1 MLKKEEFAK
10 KWKSEHFPTQELE
23 SELPF
28 YYKVYQKIYD
38 IASLSVKKIDDFYI
52 IQLLMH
58 IENVAHLRL
67 DLVYGKIYRRVEDI
81 EGHWIMMMG
90 VCPLDYDK
98 IRDVVAEAIQTAPE
112 SSLVKWIRDSV
123 LSGDFNQLKSVAL
136 FLAHRD
142 VTISLLFPNSSYR
155 KMICQQLFHDDE
167 IADNMVASSFAFD
180 WKDKE
185 GKSVLERLGDC
196 FEDLGDADVVKSLSS
211 VRGVRLDCYQVV
223 AFGKGMLTLRNKA
236 GEVFENVEVPSSL
249 PLHFEQQCLICQL
262 VGWNGK
268 HYFNGSG
275 MWIDFSVF
283 ERWDN
288 KMLWDSIEA
297 DEREDCMGSFFELP
311 SGEEVDC
318 YEDAYGE
325 FATPDWNFFDDGEVY
340 DADAILANA
349 KRKRHNEEGRKQPN
363 YKYQPRGKNPSQYF
377 LRKINEVFKWTVE
390 DVNDLNYALRV
401 FEGWMKQAHDYQKKG
416 NNAYAHFISS
426 SVLFSGANYSDWYIA
441 EYPKQANRMKKIV
454 NDAYE
459 VVMKTLPVD
468 PSNWR
473 ECQLQTFKQ
482 MKSYG
487 WKVFKMKGAID
498 LEKAIQEVEKMLKK

>member
-1 MLKKEEFAK
+1 MLKIEEFTK
-10 KWKSEHFPTQELE
+10 KWQHEHFPTQELE
-23 SELPF
+23 AELPY

-38 IASLSVKKIDDFYI
+38 IASQSVKNVDDFYI
-52 IQLLMH
+52 IQILMH
-58 IENVAHLRL
+58 IENMVSLRL
-67 DLVYGKIYRRVEDI
+67 DLAYAGIYRRVEDI
-81 EGHWIMMMG
+81 EGHWCKMMG
-90 VCPLDYDK
+90 VCPLDYDR
-98 IRDVVAEAIQTAPE
+98 IRDVVDDAIQTAPE
-112 SSLVKWIRDSV
+112 SSLVKWIRASV

-142 VTISLLFPNSSYR
+142 VTISLLLPNSAYR
-155 KMICQQLFHDDE
+155 KIICQQLFHDDE

-185 GKSVLERLGDC
+185 GKSVLERLGGC
-196 FEDLGDADVVKSLSS
+196 FEDLGDADVAKCLSS
-211 VRGVRLDCYQVV
+211 VRGIRLDCYQVV
-223 AFGKGMLTLRNKA
+223 AFGKGMLTLKNKN

-262 VGWNGK
+262 VGWNGM

-297 DEREDCMGSFFELP
+297 DEREDCMGSYFELP

-325 FATPDWNFFDDGEVY
+325 LATPDCDFFDDSEVY

-349 KRKRHNEEGRKQPN
+349 KRKRHKEEGRKQPN

-401 FEGWMKQAHDYQKKG
+401 LEGWMKQADVYLGQG
-416 NNAYAHFISS
+416 ANAYAHFISS
-426 SVLFSGANYSDWYIA
+426 SVLFSGANYSDWYIE

-473 ECQLQTFKQ
+473 ECMLQSLKQ

-487 WKVFKMKGAID
+487 WAVFKMKGSID
-498 LEKAIQEVEKMLKK
+498 LDKAIHEVEKMLKK